1 MTPAAPEEGTRS
13 ETTDRPSAPQRAV
26 ALAFEGFARITFRA
40 YITLDVRGRE
50 KLPEGGFV
58 VVSNHASHLDA
69 MVILHVCGGPFRRFH
84 LAAAGDYFFG
94 PAMAAAA
101 GRKPSR
107 FGALLRTALRLE
119 PMPVRQLGESAQRRA
134 ARTAAFA
141 NLAASCRAGDVVVF
155 FPEGSRSPDGV
166 MRRFRNGIDELSA
179 QFDGPIVP
187 MHIDGAYAL
196 WPKGR
201 RWGRRGTVTVTVG
214 DPLYPEPAST
224 EPARAGAAGTK
235 GTGTRRPRLSK
246 RLEAEVRRLAGEPT
260 GEEQTMV
267 QHMKWWGWGD
277 EQVTFTHE
285 DKPDLAPFV
294 REKLGIDL
302 DGPRESVLDF
312 DELAIDPPVP
322 NEAFSAALS
331 DRLRPDQITSEPME
345 RVVHAYGKS
354 VRDLLRIRRGDL
366 GRMPDLIVYPESED
380 DVVAIMETALAH
392 SVVVIP
398 FGGGTNISESLEPP
412 RDELRTVV
420 SVDMRKM
427 DAVIEIDEVARLAR
441 VQAGVLGPRLEEQ
454 LNAKGWTFG
463 HFPDS
468 FTYSTLGG
476 WIATRSSGMQSDK
489 YGDIAEITQ
498 ALRAVTPAGVLVTR
512 AVPSKSTGP
521 DVNQMILG
529 SEGRLGIITEATVR
543 VHRAPEQRK
552 ILGYLF
558 PDWYDAITTMA
569 EIAESEASPS
579 VTRVADPNET
589 LFSFATKKPGGLVDK
604 YTSAGLKEF
613 LRRFKHYDM
622 DKACLGFIG
631 FEGSEKHV
639 KHQRK
644 LVGEIVS
651 RHNGICVGSGPGA
664 LYDQKKFDT
673 PYIRDHLLD
682 YGGVADVSE
691 TSAPWSVLPKLYD
704 GVIEAAEKAFVE
716 LDVQGWIMSHLSHS
730 YHSGA
735 CLYFTFA
742 FIGSDRTDVLD
753 QYATVKR
760 AIQQAFMD
768 LGGTLSHHHAVGLAH
783 APWLEQDISA
793 PGVAMVRALF
803 DGVDPEHQLNPGKIV
818 D

>member
-1 MTPAAPEEGTRS
+1 MTPAEPSEGTRS
-13 ETTDRPSAPQRAV
+13 ETTDRPSVPQRAV
-26 ALAFEGFARITFRA
+26 ALAFEAFARTMFRA
-40 YITLDVRGRE
+40 YVTLDVRGRE
-50 KLPEGGFV
+50 RLPEGGYV

-94 PAMAAAA
+94 PEMAAAA

-107 FGALLRTALRLE
+107 FGGLLRTALRLE
-119 PMPVRQLGESAQRRA
+119 PMPVRQLGESAERRA
-134 ARTAAFA
+134 ARQAAFA

-155 FPEGSRSPDGV
+155 FPEGGRSPDGV

-187 MHIDGAYAL
+187 MHIDGAYEL

-201 RWGRRGTVTVTVG
+201 RWGRRGTVTVNIG
-214 DPLYPEPAST
+214 EPIHPEPART
-224 EPARAGAAGTK
+224 EVGDTAGAGA
-235 GTGTRRPRLSK
+235 RRPRLAK
-246 RLEAEVRRLAGEPT
+246 RLEAAVRRLAGEPT

-312 DELAIDPPVP
+312 DDLTIAPPVV
-322 NEAFSAALS
+322 NEAFDAALAAV
-331 DRLRPDQITSEPME
+331 LRADQITSEPIE

-366 GRMPDLIVYPESED
+366 GRPPDVIVYPESED

-392 SVVVIP
+392 GVVVIP

-412 RDELRTVV
+412 RAERRTVV

-489 YGDIAEITQ
+489 YGDISDITQ
-498 ALRAVTPAGVLVTR
+498 AVRAVTPAGVLVTR
-512 AVPSKSTGP
+512 AVPTKSTGP

-716 LDVQGWIMSHLSHS
+716 LDVQGWIMCHLSHS

-742 FIGSDRTDVLD
+742 FIGSERSDVLD

-760 AIQQAFMD
+760 AIQQGFMD

-783 APWLEQDISA
+783 ASWLEEDISA

-803 DGVDPEHQLNPGKIV
+803 DGVDPTHQLNPGKIV